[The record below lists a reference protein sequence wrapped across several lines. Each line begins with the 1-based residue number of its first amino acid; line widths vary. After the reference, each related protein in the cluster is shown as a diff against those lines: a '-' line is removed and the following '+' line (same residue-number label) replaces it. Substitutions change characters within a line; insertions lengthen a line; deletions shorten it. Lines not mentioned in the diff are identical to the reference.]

1 MQHKKRQVDPCHA
14 LHNMKE
20 SLNPLSR
27 GEPSNPNN
35 DSADTNTV
43 IGFGSSLAWMDRV
56 FVSIILSLRQE
67 IYAMTCDVRINSF

>member
-1 MQHKKRQVDPCHA
+1 
-14 LHNMKE
+14 MKE

-43 IGFGSSLAWMDRV
+43 IGFGSSLASMESL
-56 FVSIILSLRQE
+56 FLSSYPFGRKS
-67 IYAMTCDVRINSF
+67 MP